1 MTPPHKPHQ
10 ENQGSRRI
18 GMGFGEFVVTIAIM
32 TASIAMAI
40 DSMLPALPNIG
51 HSRHQY

>member
-32 TASIAMAI
+32 TASVAMAI
-40 DSMLPALPNIG
+40 DNRRFFFKLRKLTG
-51 HSRHQY
+51 